1 MTLSSFSSAASDQE
15 PVRRGALRPDA
26 LSPVRRRLNGRTV
39 GRMFRA
45 TDILVVVGLAM
56 LLGQA
61 DSGDLLVT
69 LMLLATGGLQI
80 LALHAAGAYRLARRA
95 PARRYAA
102 IVAALVTATLTGL
115 IAAEITDH
123 PVALPAV
130 LAQAAALLAL
140 NLLWAGLTAYWRSQG
155 QLTPNLMI
163 LGATPGA
170 RKLIERLTQSREAA
184 VLGIFEDRLDRAPK
198 SIGGVQVLG
207 DSEAL
212 IAHRLTPYV
221 DRIVVTV
228 PRAAQAR
235 VSALVQRLAVLPNE
249 IVLLL
254 DDDDSALD
262 RIADLPLEHMA
273 GHRSSTLR
281 VAAKRAQD
289 LVVGSIALVLLSP
302 VMLLTALAVKL
313 DSPGPIFFRQRRHG
327 FHNEEILV
335 WKFRSMRREVADASA
350 ARQVAVGDNR
360 VTRVGRI
367 IRRTSLDELPQLFNV
382 LKGEMSLVGPR
393 PHAIGMK
400 TGDVESAALV
410 AYYAHRHRMK
420 PGMTGWA
427 AIHGSRGPVD
437 TPELVRERVRLDV
450 QYIERQSFR
459 LDLYI
464 MAMTV
469 PCLLGDTEVTR

>member
-1 MTLSSFSSAASDQE
+1 MTLSSFPSSAAE
-15 PVRRGALRPDA
+15 AAPARRGALRPDA
-26 LSPVRRRLNGRTV
+26 LSPVRRRLNGRTA
-39 GRMFRA
+39 GRLFRA
-45 TDILVVVGLAM
+45 TDIFVIAALAAAF
-56 LLGQA
+56 GQA
-61 DSGDLLVT
+61 SGEAPLIT
-69 LMLLATGGLQI
+69 LMLLAIGGLQI
-80 LALHAAGAYRLARRA
+80 FALHTAGAYRLRRA
-95 PARRYAA
+95 QPRRLAA
-102 IVAALVTATLTGL
+102 IAAALGAATVAGLTVAEL
-115 IAAEITDH
+115 ADRPAA
-123 PVALPAV
+123 VPAV
-130 LAQAAALLAL
+130 LTQTAALLSL
-140 NLLWAGLTAYWRSQG
+140 NLLWAAMTANWRAKG

-170 RKLIERLTQSREAA
+170 KKLIDRLTQTREAA
-184 VLGIFEDRLDRAPK
+184 VLGIFDDRLDRAPK
-198 SIGGVQVLG
+198 SIGGVRVLG

-235 VSALVQRLAVLPNE
+235 VSALVRRLAVLPNE

-254 DDDDSALD
+254 DEDDGALD

-273 GHRSSTLR
+273 GHRSSALR

-289 LVVGSIALVLLSP
+289 LVVGTIALVLLAP

-313 DSPGPIFFRQRRHG
+313 DSPGPVFFRQRRHG

-335 WKFRSMRREVADASA
+335 WKFRSMRQEAADATA
-350 ARQVAVGDNR
+350 ARQVAADDDR

-400 TGDVESAALV
+400 TGDIESAALV

-450 QYIERQSFR
+450 EYIERQSFR

-464 MAMTV
+464 MLMTI
-469 PCLLGDTEVTR
+469 PCLLGDTEVAR

>member
-1 MTLSSFSSAASDQE
+1 MTLSSFPSSATDAE
-15 PVRRGALRPDA
+15 PARRGALRPDA
-26 LSPVRRRLNGRTV
+26 LAPVRRRMNGRTA
-39 GRMFRA
+39 GRLFRA
-45 TDILVVVGLAM
+45 TDIFVVAGLAAGF
-56 LLGQA
+56 GQA
-61 DSGDLLVT
+61 DGGDPLVT
-69 LMLLATGGLQI
+69 LMLLAIGALQ
-80 LALHAAGAYRLARRA
+80 LFALHTAGAYRLERRA
-95 PARRYAA
+95 QGRRFAKLILGLGAA
-102 IVAALVTATLTGL
+102 TLAGAALADG
-115 IAAEITDH
+115 AY
-123 PVALPAV
+123 PAV
-130 LAQAAALLAL
+130 LTQAAALLAL
-140 NLLWAGLTAYWRSQG
+140 NLLWAGMTANWRAKG

-170 RKLIERLTQSREAA
+170 AKLIERLTQSREAA

-254 DDDDSALD
+254 DEDDSALD

-273 GHRSSTLR
+273 GHRSSAVR
-281 VAAKRAQD
+281 AAAKRLQD
-289 LVVGSIALVLLSP
+289 VVVGTTALVLLSP

-350 ARQVAVGDNR
+350 ARQVAAGDDR
-360 VTRVGRI
+360 VTRVGRV

-400 TGDVESAALV
+400 TGDIESAALV

-450 QYIERQSFR
+450 QYIERQSFW

-464 MAMTV
+464 MVMTV
-469 PCLLGDTEVTR
+469 PCLLGDTEVAR

>member
-1 MTLSSFSSAASDQE
+1 MTLSSFPSSANPAE
-15 PVRRGALRPDA
+15 PARRGALRPDA
-26 LSPVRRRLNGRTV
+26 LSPVRRRLNGRTA
-39 GRMFRA
+39 GRLFRA
-45 TDILVVVGLAM
+45 TDIFVICGLAAAF
-56 LLGQA
+56 GQA
-61 DSGDLLVT
+61 DGGDLLVT
-69 LMLLATGGLQI
+69 LMLLATGALQI
-80 LALHAAGAYRLARRA
+80 FALHTTGAYRMERRAQARRF
-95 PARRYAA
+95 
-102 IVAALVTATLTGL
+102 AALVVALSAATLTGL
-115 IAAEITDH
+115 ALAEAIRQ
-123 PVALPAV
+123 PVAYPAV
-130 LAQAAALLAL
+130 LTQAGALLTL
-140 NLLWAGLTAYWRSQG
+140 NLLWAGMTANWRAKG

-170 RKLIERLTQSREAA
+170 KKLIERLTQSREAA

-207 DSEAL
+207 DTEAL

-221 DRIVVTV
+221 DRIVLTV

-254 DDDDSALD
+254 DDDDSAMD

-273 GHRSSTLR
+273 GRRSSALR
-281 VAAKRAQD
+281 VVAKRAQD
-289 LVVGSIALVLLSP
+289 VVVGSVALVLLSP
-302 VMLLTALAVKL
+302 LMLATALAVKL

-327 FHNEEILV
+327 FNNEEILV
-335 WKFRSMRREVADASA
+335 WKFRSMRREVADATA
-350 ARQVAVGDNR
+350 ARQVAVGDDR

-400 TGDVESAALV
+400 TGDTESSALV

-450 QYIERQSFR
+450 QYIERQSFW

-464 MAMTV
+464 MAMTI
-469 PCLLGDTEVTR
+469 PCLLGDDEVAR

>member
-1 MTLSSFSSAASDQE
+1 MTLSSFPSSAADAE

-26 LSPVRRRLNGRTV
+26 LAPVRRRLDGRIA
-39 GRMFRA
+39 GRLFRA
-45 TDILVVVGLAM
+45 TDIFVIAGLAAAF
-56 LLGQA
+56 GQA
-61 DSGDLLVT
+61 DGGDPLVT
-69 LMLLATGGLQI
+69 LMLLAIGALQI
-80 LALHAAGAYRLARRA
+80 FALHTAGAYRMERRAQARRF
-95 PARRYAA
+95 AA
-102 IVAALVTATLTGL
+102 VVVALGAVTLAGLVLTEV
-115 IAAEITDH
+115 ADH
-123 PVALPAV
+123 PVAYAAV
-130 LAQAAALLAL
+130 LIQAAALLAL
-140 NLLWAGLTAYWRSQG
+140 NLLWAGMTANWRAKG

-170 RKLIERLTQSREAA
+170 TKLIERLTQSREAA
-184 VLGIFEDRLDRAPK
+184 VLGIFDDRLDRAPK

-254 DDDDSALD
+254 DEDEGALD

-273 GHRSSTLR
+273 GHRSSAVR
-281 VAAKRAQD
+281 GAAKRMQD
-289 LVVGSIALVLLSP
+289 VVVGAIALVLLSP
-302 VMLLTALAVKL
+302 VMALTALAVKL

-335 WKFRSMRREVADASA
+335 WKFRSMRREVADANA
-350 ARQVAVGDNR
+350 ARQVAAGDDR
-360 VTRVGRI
+360 VTRVGRV

-400 TGDVESAALV
+400 TGDTESAALV

-450 QYIERQSFR
+450 QYIERQSFW
-459 LDLYI
+459 LDLYV

-469 PCLLGDTEVTR
+469 PCLFGDTEVAR

>member
-1 MTLSSFSSAASDQE
+1 MTLSSFTSDSEAE
-15 PVRRGALRPDA
+15 PVRRGALRPTA
-26 LSPVRRRLNGRTV
+26 LAPVRRRLNASAAGRL
-39 GRMFRA
+39 FKA
-45 TDILVVVGLAM
+45 ADIFAVAGLAA
-56 LLGQA
+56 GFGRA
-61 DSGDLLVT
+61 DGGDFLVT
-69 LMLLATGGLQI
+69 AVLLAIGGLQVF
-80 LALHAAGAYRLARRA
+80 ALHIARAYRLERRA
-95 PARRYAA
+95 PLRRFAG
-102 IVAALVTATLTGL
+102 IALALGAATLIGIGMAN
-115 IAAEITDH
+115 IAGQTTAA
-123 PVALPAV
+123 PGV
-130 LAQAAALLAL
+130 LAQAAVLLL
-140 NLLWAGLTAYWRSQG
+140 MNLVWAGMAAHWRRKG

-163 LGATPGA
+163 IGATPGA
-170 RKLIERLTQSREAA
+170 KQLIERLTRTGEAA
-184 VLGIFEDRLDRAPK
+184 VMGIFDDRLDRAPK
-198 SIGGVQVLG
+198 SIAGVPVLG

-221 DRIVVTV
+221 DRIVLTV

-254 DDDDSALD
+254 DEDNGALD
-262 RIADLPLEHMA
+262 RIANLPLTQLA
-273 GHRSSTLR
+273 GHRSSAVRAFFKR
-281 VAAKRAQD
+281 VQD
-289 LVVGSIALVLLSP
+289 LVVGALALVLLSP
-302 VMLLTALAVKL
+302 VFVVTALAVKL

-335 WKFRSMRREVADASA
+335 WKFRSMRRETADATAS
-350 ARQVAVGDNR
+350 RQVSYGDDR
-360 VTRVGRI
+360 VTRVGRF
-367 IRRTSLDELPQLFNV
+367 IRRTSIDELPQLFNV

-427 AIHGSRGPVD
+427 AIQGSRGPVD

-450 QYIERQSFR
+450 EYIERQSFW

-469 PCLLGDTEVTR
+469 PCLLGDTEVAR

>member
-1 MTLSSFSSAASDQE
+1 MTLSSFPSAASDTQ

-39 GRMFRA
+39 GRLFRA
-45 TDILVVVGLAM
+45 TDILVVVSLAA
-56 LLGQA
+56 LFGQA
-61 DSGDLLVT
+61 DGGDFLVT

-80 LALHAAGAYRLARRA
+80 LALHTAGAYRLERRA

-102 IVAALVTATLTGL
+102 VVAALAAATLTGL
-115 IAAEITDH
+115 VVAEITDH
-123 PVALPAV
+123 PVALQAV

-140 NLLWAGLTAYWRSQG
+140 NLLWAGLTAHWRSQG

-170 RKLIERLTQSREAA
+170 KKLIERLTRSREAA

-289 LVVGSIALVLLSP
+289 LVVGTIALVLLSP

-350 ARQVAVGDNR
+350 ARQVAVGDDR

-469 PCLLGDTEVTR
+469 PCLLGDTEVPR

>member
-1 MTLSSFSSAASDQE
+1 MTLSSFPSSATEAE

-26 LSPVRRRLNGRTV
+26 LTPVRRRLNGRAA
-39 GRMFRA
+39 GRLFRA
-45 TDILVVVGLAM
+45 TDIFVTAGLATAF
-56 LLGQA
+56 GQA
-61 DSGDLLVT
+61 DGAPLVT
-69 LMLLATGGLQI
+69 MMLLAIGGLQI
-80 LALHAAGAYRLARRA
+80 MALHTAGAYRLERRA
-95 PARRYAA
+95 QRRRFAT
-102 IVAALVTATLTGL
+102 VLFALTAATLLGL
-115 IAAEITDH
+115 ALAELIENR
-123 PVALPAV
+123 VALSAV
-130 LAQAAALLAL
+130 LAQAAALLTF
-140 NLLWAGLTAYWRSQG
+140 NLLWSGMTANWRRKG

-170 RKLIERLTQSREAA
+170 KRLIGRLTASREAA

-207 DSEAL
+207 DTEAL

-228 PRAAQAR
+228 PRAAQDR

-254 DDDDSALD
+254 DEDDGALD

-273 GHRSSTLR
+273 GHRSSAIR
-281 VAAKRAQD
+281 VAAKRLQD
-289 LVVGSIALVLLSP
+289 VSVGTLALVLLSP
-302 VMLLTALAVKL
+302 VMLAAAIAVKL

-335 WKFRSMRREVADASA
+335 WKFRSMRTEAADATA
-350 ARQVAVGDNR
+350 ARQISVGDDR
-360 VTRVGRI
+360 VTRVGRF
-367 IRRTSLDELPQLFNV
+367 IRRTSIDELPQLFNV

-400 TGDVESAALV
+400 TGDIESAALV

-450 QYIERQSFR
+450 EYIERQSFF

-469 PCLLGDTEVTR
+469 PCLLGDSEVAR

>member
-1 MTLSSFSSAASDQE
+1 MTLSSYPPSAAETE
-15 PVRRGALRPDA
+15 PVRRGALRPEA
-26 LSPVRRRLNGRTV
+26 LTSVRRRLSGR
-39 GRMFRA
+39 GISRLFRA
-45 TDILVVVGLAM
+45 MDIFIIAAVASGV
-56 LLGQA
+56 GQA
-61 DSGDLLVT
+61 DGRDAAVTAVLLII
-69 LMLLATGGLQI
+69 GGLQI
-80 LALHAAGAYRLARRA
+80 FALQTAGAYRLERRA
-95 PARRYAA
+95 PLRRVGVV
-102 IVAALVTATLTGL
+102 ILALATATAAGL
-115 IAAEITDH
+115 VFADLAEH
-123 PVALPAV
+123 PVAYPAV
-130 LAQAAALLAL
+130 LAQAGVLLGL
-140 NLLWAGLTAYWRSQG
+140 NLLWAGLTAHWRHKG

-170 RKLIERLTQSREAA
+170 KQLIERLTASREAA
-184 VLGIFEDRLDRAPK
+184 VLGVFDDRHDRAPK
-198 SIGGVQVLG
+198 SIGGVPVLG

-221 DRIVVTV
+221 DRIVLTV

-254 DDDDSALD
+254 DDDSSALD

-273 GHRSSTLR
+273 GHRSSVLR
-281 VAAKRAQD
+281 AVAKRLQD
-289 LVVGSIALVLLSP
+289 VVIGLIALVLLSP
-302 VMLLTALAVKL
+302 VMLIVALLVRL
-313 DSPGPIFFRQRRHG
+313 DSPGAIFFRQRRHG

-335 WKFRSMRREVADASA
+335 WKFRSMRREVADATAS
-350 ARQVAVGDNR
+350 RQVAADDDR
-360 VTRVGRI
+360 VTRVGRF

-382 LKGEMSLVGPR
+382 LRGEMSLVGPR

-400 TGDVESAALV
+400 TGDSESAALV

-450 QYIERQSFR
+450 EYIGRQSFW

-464 MAMTV
+464 MAMTI
-469 PCLLGDTEVTR
+469 PCLLGDSEVAR

>member
-1 MTLSSFSSAASDQE
+1 MTLSSFPSSASDAE
-15 PVRRGALRPDA
+15 PARRGALRPDA
-26 LSPVRRRLNGRTV
+26 LAPVRRRLNGRTV
-39 GRMFRA
+39 ARLFRA
-45 TDILVVVGLAM
+45 TDALVVGGLAAAF
-56 LLGQA
+56 GQ
-61 DSGDLLVT
+61 GDLFVT
-69 LMLLATGGLQI
+69 LMLVAIGTLQI
-80 LALHAAGAYRLARRA
+80 VALHVAGAYRMERRA
-95 PARRYAA
+95 PARRFAFV
-102 IVAALVTATLTGL
+102 VAALTAATLAGL
-115 IAAEITDH
+115 ALTKLAER
-123 PVALPAV
+123 PVGYEAV

-140 NLLWAGLTAYWRSQG
+140 NLLWAAMTAHWRAKG

-170 RKLIERLTQSREAA
+170 TKLIQRLTRSREAA
-184 VLGIFEDRLDRAPK
+184 VLGIFDDRLDRAPK
-198 SIGGVQVLG
+198 SIGGVAVLG

-212 IAHRLTPYV
+212 IGHRLIPYV

-228 PRAAQAR
+228 PRTAQAR

-254 DDDDSALD
+254 DEDESALD
-262 RIADLPLEHMA
+262 RIADLPLEQMA
-273 GHRSSTLR
+273 GRRSSAVR
-281 VAAKRAQD
+281 GVAKRAQD
-289 LVVGSIALVLLSP
+289 VVIGTIALILLSP
-302 VMLLTALAVKL
+302 VMVLTALAVKL

-327 FHNEEILV
+327 FNNEEILV
-335 WKFRSMRREVADASA
+335 WKFRSMRREVADANAS
-350 ARQVAVGDNR
+350 RQVAVGDDR

-400 TGDVESAALV
+400 TGDTESAALV
-410 AYYAHRHRMK
+410 AYYAHRHRVK

-450 QYIERQSFR
+450 EYIERQSFR

-464 MAMTV
+464 MLMTL
-469 PCLLGDTEVTR
+469 PCLLGDTDVAR